1 MAKIDPPVLP
11 QAFENRVDPDQFNK
25 LIDALDQIIRILN
38 TSYTPEQLR
47 EEAERM
53 SLFTLPT

>member
-1 MAKIDPPVLP
+1 MSKIDPPVLP
-11 QAFENRVDPDQFNK
+11 QSFENRVDPEQFNK
-25 LIDALDQIIRILN
+25 LVDALSQLISILN

-53 SLFTLPT
+53 AMFTLPT

>member
-11 QAFENRVDPDQFNK
+11 QSFENRVDPEQFNK
-25 LIDALDQIIRILN
+25 LVDALSQLISILN

-53 SLFTLPT
+53 AMFTLPT